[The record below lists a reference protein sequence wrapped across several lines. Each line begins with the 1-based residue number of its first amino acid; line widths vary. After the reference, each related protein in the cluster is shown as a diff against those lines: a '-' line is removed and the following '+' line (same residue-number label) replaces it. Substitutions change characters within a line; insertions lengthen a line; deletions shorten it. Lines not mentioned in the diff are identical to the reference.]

1 MHNTE
6 RFRNRFIEHTVRL
19 CVDIPPAQ
27 VATCITCVTYRRLHI
42 YITSM
47 VTSII
52 VGVALLLL
60 MLLVLDRR
68 ERSICAQSSVA
79 SIRA

>member
-6 RFRNRFIEHTVRL
+6 RFRNRFIENTVRL

-27 VATCITCVTYRRLHI
+27 VATCITCVTYLSLHI
-42 YITSM
+42 CFTSM

-52 VGVALLLL
+52 RTQAYIEHTYIAYFKAICSV
-60 MLLVLDRR
+60 
-68 ERSICAQSSVA
+68 RSLFYSTI
-79 SIRA
+79 